1 MPGLVAGTL
10 ESAAFEPERFDGL
23 VIWDVLEH
31 LYNLVEVMEH
41 CVAVL
46 RPGGYLFA
54 TIHRA
59 ENREPA
65 ALRAE
70 RALYRARP

>member
-41 CVAVL
+41 YDHPGMAT
-46 RPGGYLFA
+46 RPP
-54 TIHRA
+54 T
-59 ENREPA
+59 
-65 ALRAE
+65 
-70 RALYRARP
+70 